1 MKWRGECF
9 SRFGAVQNLPLKNPH
24 EEILSLLRPGN
35 RVLDIGAGAHK
46 PFQKAILSV
55 TSFYY
60 CLDTDPDGTFDF
72 RSFSEIPG
80 GLSFDLAI
88 ANQVLEHVAVP
99 DALDLVEKTFLKLS
113 NGGKL
118 LVTVPNAA
126 HPVRQRDISHVTPW
140 AANDLYSLLK
150 WAGFEIEDMG
160 RYNKHPL
167 TTDPLKRWIVE
178 TVCQEFRID
187 WCDSI
192 IIVGVKR
199 PGEEISA
206 EKN

>member
-9 SRFGAVQNLPLKNPH
+9 SRYGAVQNFPLKNPH
-24 EEILSLLRPGN
+24 NEILSLLQPGN
-35 RVLDIGAGAHK
+35 RVLDIGAGVHK
-46 PFQKAILSV
+46 PFRESILSV

-60 CLDTDPDGTFDF
+60 CLDTDPEGTFDF
-72 RSFSEIPG
+72 RSFQEIPG
-80 GLSFDLAI
+80 ELSFDLAI
-88 ANQVLEHVAVP
+88 ANQVLEHVAVQ
-99 DALDLVEKTFLKLS
+99 DALDLVVSTFLKLS
-113 NGGKL
+113 NGGRF

-150 WAGFEIEDMG
+150 CAGFEIENIG

-167 TTDPLKRWIVE
+167 TPDPLKRWIVE

-187 WCDSI
+187 WCDSV
-192 IIVGVKR
+192 IIVGVK
-199 PGEEISA
+199 PSGEDIAS
-206 EKN
+206 EKS

>member
-9 SRFGAVQNLPLKNPH
+9 SRYGAVQNFPLKNPH
-24 EEILSLLRPGN
+24 NEILSLLQPGN
-35 RVLDIGAGAHK
+35 RVLDIGAGVHK
-46 PFQKAILSV
+46 PFRETILSV

-60 CLDTDPDGTFDF
+60 CLDTDPDGAFDF
-72 RSFSEIPG
+72 RSFQEIPG
-80 GLSFDLAI
+80 ELSFDLAI
-88 ANQVLEHVAVP
+88 ANQVLEHVAVQ
-99 DALDLVEKTFLKLS
+99 DALDLVASTFLKLS
-113 NGGKL
+113 NGGRF

-150 WAGFEIEDMG
+150 CAGFEIENIG

-167 TTDPLKRWIVE
+167 TPDPLKRWIVE

-187 WCDSI
+187 WCDSV
-192 IIVGVKR
+192 IIVGVK
-199 PGEEISA
+199 PSGEDITS
-206 EKN
+206 EKS